1 MERIFNESVGKV
13 MIREFDKRT
22 TKIMNKHH
30 KKLNTFMEQMKS
42 YKPVKR

>member
-30 KKLNTFMEQMKS
+30 KKLNTFMEQMRS
-42 YKPVKR
+42 YKPVER

>member
-22 TKIMNKHH
+22 TKIMNKHY
-30 KKLNTFMEQMKS
+30 KKLNTLMEQMKS
-42 YKPVKR
+42 YKPVER